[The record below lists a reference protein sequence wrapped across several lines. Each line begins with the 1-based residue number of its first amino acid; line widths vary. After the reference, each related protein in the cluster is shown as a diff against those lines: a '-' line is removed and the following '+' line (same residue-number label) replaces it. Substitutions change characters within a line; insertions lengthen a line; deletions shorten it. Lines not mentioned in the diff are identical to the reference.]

1 MSYLA
6 FFAPGLLAASA
17 MQTGFIEGSGRVAM
31 AAAWAGP
38 YRAAATTPLEPS
50 EILGGH
56 LLFIAFRVLSS
67 SAAFVAVMAAF
78 GASDG
83 WWALAV
89 LPAAL
94 LTGLAFAAPAAAWAV
109 GVRFPRKINTVFRF
123 VIMPMYMFSG
133 TFFATSQLPRW
144 LRVVVEA
151 LPLWQGV
158 AALPH
163 AQPRHRGRA
172 WRRVPRRVPA
182 CPDRRWRPRRAGH
195 LPPQAAR
202 VSSLDAL
209 RAPIAGWK
217 LSRTLS
223 LVERN
228 FMIYR
233 RSITPLLSSMVEPV
247 LYLLSIGIGVG
258 MLVGTVPGVHVRY
271 AAFVAPAILATTAMN
286 TAMNQTSFGVFSR
299 IKNERTYD
307 AIVPTPLSVTDI
319 ALGEVLSAV
328 IYAVLSSASFVLVMT
343 VLGLV
348 SSPGIL
354 LAIPG
359 AILIGYA
366 FAAAGLAVTTYL
378 RDFSDFQ
385 LIQLVMLPMYL
396 FATTFYPLTTYPA
409 PVRPLIQVLPLYQS
423 IQLVREPAL
432 GVFTL
437 SSLVPVVYLSAF
449 GTIALGIATRRM
461 TRMLLH

>member
-1 MSYLA
+1 VS
-6 FFAPGLLAASA
+6 GL
-17 MQTGFIEGSGRVAM
+17 
-31 AAAWAGP
+31 
-38 YRAAATTPLEPS
+38 
-50 EILGGH
+50 
-56 LLFIAFRVLSS
+56 
-67 SAAFVAVMAAF
+67 
-78 GASDG
+78 D
-83 WWALAV
+83 
-89 LPAAL
+89 
-94 LTGLAFAAPAAAWAV
+94 
-109 GVRFPRKINTVFRF
+109 
-123 VIMPMYMFSG
+123 
-133 TFFATSQLPRW
+133 
-144 LRVVVEA
+144 
-151 LPLWQGV
+151 
-158 AALPH
+158 
-163 AQPRHRGRA
+163 
-172 WRRVPRRVPA
+172 VP
-182 CPDRRWRPRRAGH
+182 
-195 LPPQAAR
+195 
-202 VSSLDAL
+202 
-209 RAPIAGWK
+209 RAPIAGWTV
-217 LSRTLS
+217 SRTLS

-247 LYLLSIGIGVG
+247 MYLLSIGIGVG
-258 MLVGTVPGVHVRY
+258 MLVGTVPGVDVSY

-299 IKNERTYD
+299 IKNERTYE

-328 IYAVLSSASFVLVMT
+328 IYGVLSSMSFVLVMA
-343 VLGLV
+343 VLGLI

-396 FATTFYPLTTYPA
+396 FATTFYPLNTYPA
-409 PVRPLIQVLPLYQS
+409 PLRPLIEVLPLYQS

-432 GVFTL
+432 GTFTL
-437 SSLVPVVYLSAF
+437 SSCVPIVYLVAF
-449 GTIALGIATRRM
+449 GTIALGIAIRRM